1 MKHYIVTEYQN
12 CYVEY
17 LVRADSVAEAKAKAQ
32 EVHEDAIEIVNS
44 PVYIDSK
51 KYVARRLYDKD
62 EKDPVVTEAIRAI
75 EKNYEPEEIE
85 RKKKLRSKRSPKKS
99 QKQKKNNQIKG

>member
-17 LVRADSVAEAKAKAQ
+17 LVRADSVAEAKTKAQ
-32 EVHEDAIEIVNS
+32 EVHDDAIEIVNS

-51 KYVARRLYDKD
+51 KYIARRLYDKD
-62 EKDPVVTEAIRAI
+62 EKDPVVTEAIKI
-75 EKNYEPEEIE
+75 VDKNYEPEEIE

-99 QKQKKNNQIKG
+99 RKQTKTTK